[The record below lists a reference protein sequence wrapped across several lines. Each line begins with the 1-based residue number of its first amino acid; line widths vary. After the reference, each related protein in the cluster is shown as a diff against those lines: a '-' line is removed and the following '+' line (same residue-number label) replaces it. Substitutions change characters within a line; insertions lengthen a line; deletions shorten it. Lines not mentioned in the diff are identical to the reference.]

1 MTQSTASIIPVQILR
16 MTDGLI
22 VNQALCAAA
31 SLGIADLLRNGPRDI
46 RELAAAVRV
55 DEQALYRMLRFLTGQ
70 GVFRETRSRSRE
82 FANSALSEWLR
93 SDVPG
98 SVRRIALFRGS
109 SYFVSA
115 LTSLRDA
122 VVTGAP
128 AHDAFERLRE
138 NPEEAQVFDDAMTD
152 ISAIWAPLIAQS
164 YDFGQ
169 WGSLTDL
176 GGGNGLLLANILRAH
191 SGLRGVLSDQ
201 AHVLERAKACDFWNG
216 LSDRVRFEPTDFFR
230 SVPSSSRSY
239 LMKNVVHD
247 WNDELA
253 LRILKNCRHV
263 IPHDGVLLL
272 VEYSVGEENRPS
284 IGKTADMVMLTST
297 GGRERTIAEHRE
309 LLATAGFRLAEV
321 IPIEGDVMMLEAKP
335 TTS

>member
-1 MTQSTASIIPVQILR
+1 MIQRTASTIPVQMLR

-22 VNQALCAAA
+22 VNQALYAAA
-31 SLGIADLLRNGPRDI
+31 SLRIADLLRNGPGNI
-46 RELAAAVRV
+46 RELAAAVQV
-55 DEQALYRMLRFLTGQ
+55 NEQALYRVLRFLTGQ
-70 GVFRETRSRSRE
+70 GVFRETRSRE

-98 SVRRIALFRGS
+98 SVRRIALFRGG

-115 LTSLRDA
+115 LTGLRDA
-122 VVTGAP
+122 VATGVP
-128 AHDAFERLRE
+128 AHDAFERLRQ

-152 ISAIWAPLIAQS
+152 ISAIWAPLIAHS

-191 SGLRGVLSDQ
+191 SGLRGVLADQ
-201 AHVLERAKACDFWNG
+201 AYVLERAKACDFWDG
-216 LSDRVRFEPTDFFR
+216 LSDYVRFEPTDFFR
-230 SVPSSSRSY
+230 SVPSGSRSY
-239 LMKNVVHD
+239 LLKNVVHD

-253 LRILKNCRHV
+253 LRILKNCRHAV
-263 IPHDGVLLL
+263 PYDGVLLL
-272 VEYSVGEENRPS
+272 VEYSVGEENTPS

-309 LLATAGFRLAEV
+309 LLAAAGFRLAEV
-321 IPIEGDVMMLEAKP
+321 IPLQGDVMMLDAKP
-335 TTS
+335 ITS